1 MSFKLKRK
9 QSTNYLHRLLGWLNR
24 GKDYGLQALDVFKDT
39 VLSEFKG
46 LASDIG
52 GEISAIGN
60 YDTKDVKGLLDNVDK
75 DKIKELV
82 EKVKPLI
89 PEYYE
94 KARKMATDIFNQG
107 KKEFDRIREEVENE
121 VTSPFYWPAALW
133 KLYGE
138 IFVSHFDNPID

>member
-1 MSFKLKRK
+1 MSSKLKR
-9 QSTNYLHRLLGWLNR
+9 LIGWLN
-24 GKDYGLQALDVFKDT
+24 GAEDYGLKALDMFKDT

-60 YDTKDVKGLLDNVDK
+60 YDTKDVTGLLDNVDK

-107 KKEFDRIREEVENE
+107 KEEFDRIREEVEKE
-121 VTSPFYWPAALW
+121 VISLSVLWSEALR
-133 KLYGE
+133 KLFGE
-138 IFVSHFDNPID
+138 IFVSHFGNPVD